1 MTQHNNW
8 LRRVTLVLILG
19 AVTTVLLPRGPAWS
33 DGEYVIGDD
42 DVLHIQVWDYKE
54 LDQTMPVR
62 PDGKISFPLV
72 GEVRASG
79 LTSSQLAKLLT
90 TELSKSVRNPNVSVV
105 VREIRSL
112 RVFFVGQVARPGVYP
127 IKPGT
132 PVLQALTLAGGAA
145 AGADLSAAYI
155 VRNNERIPLDLRRL
169 IQDADLSQNVPL
181 RTDDTI
187 VVPDVVAGAN
197 PQEIPER
204 RIYVLGRVQRPGMYT
219 IRQEVPILHAIL
231 LAGGFVEPG
240 AAARP
245 QAGEGARP
253 SGGEVDR
260 GDLSNAFV
268 IRGKER
274 IQVDLRRLIQKGDL
288 SQNVMIRHEDMIVI
302 PDRGDLQNSVFIMG
316 EVPRPGSY
324 SRAEAMTLMKLIAM
338 AGGFTQFA
346 APGRIT
352 VIRENGVEGSNG
364 ESTDRQKVRLQIN
377 ANAIQRDPT
386 ANPDPSLQSGDVVV
400 VPQTLF

>member
-1 MTQHNNW
+1 MTQHNDW
-8 LRRVTLVLILG
+8 LRRVALVLILG
-19 AVTTVLLPRGPAWS
+19 AVTTMLLPRGPAWS

-72 GEVRASG
+72 GEIRASG

-90 TELSKSVRNPNVSVV
+90 TQLSKSVRNPNVSVV

-155 VRNNERIPLDLRRL
+155 VRDKERIPLDLRRL

-197 PQEIPER
+197 PQQIPER
-204 RIYVLGRVQRPGMYT
+204 RISVLGRRLHTIRRPGPDH
-219 IRQEVPILHAIL
+219 RHSRERS
-231 LAGGFVEPG
+231 GGIERRVERPAEG
-240 AAARP
+240 PAPNQRERDSARP
-245 QAGEGARP
+245 HGQPGP
-253 SGGEVDR
+253 
-260 GDLSNAFV
+260 
-268 IRGKER
+268 
-274 IQVDLRRLIQKGDL
+274 
-288 SQNVMIRHEDMIVI
+288 
-302 PDRGDLQNSVFIMG
+302 
-316 EVPRPGSY
+316 VPAVG
-324 SRAEAMTLMKLIAM
+324 
-338 AGGFTQFA
+338 
-346 APGRIT
+346 
-352 VIRENGVEGSNG
+352 
-364 ESTDRQKVRLQIN
+364 
-377 ANAIQRDPT
+377 
-386 ANPDPSLQSGDVVV
+386 
-400 VPQTLF
+400 